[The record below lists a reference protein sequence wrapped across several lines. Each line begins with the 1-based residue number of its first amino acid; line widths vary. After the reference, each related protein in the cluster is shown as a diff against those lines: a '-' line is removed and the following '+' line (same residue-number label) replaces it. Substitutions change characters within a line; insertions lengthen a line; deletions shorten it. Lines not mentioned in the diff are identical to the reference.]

1 MKLVGGGVVWVAVVG
16 GVWMRGGCAVRFRVA
31 EAAKARARLPRF
43 LRNKNSILNQKT
55 PPFFHFITDD
65 RHNI

>member
-1 MKLVGGGVVWVAVVG
+1 
-16 GVWMRGGCAVRFRVA
+16 VRFRVA

-55 PPFFHFITDD
+55 PPFFHFTTDD